1 MLTVEQ
7 INTSA
12 LSPLDL
18 TATYDDFTKLDIRI
32 GKVVSAEPVPGAK
45 KLLKLIIDVGGE
57 NKQCIAGIGLNYTA
71 EDLLNKSVAVVTNLA
86 PKKLFGLESEV
97 MVLAAVEGDILT
109 LLKPDRDIAAG
120 AKVA

>member
-1 MLTVEQ
+1 M
-7 INTSA
+7 
-12 LSPLDL
+12 
-18 TATYDDFTKLDIRI
+18 TATYDDLIKLDIRI

-45 KLLKLIIDVGGE
+45 KLLKLMIDIGGQ

-71 EDLLNKSVAVVTNLA
+71 EGLLNKSVAVVINLA

-97 MVLAAVEGDILT
+97 MLLAAVEGDILA
-109 LLKPDRDIAAG
+109 LLRPDRDVVAG

>member
-1 MLTVEQ
+1 
-7 INTSA
+7 
-12 LSPLDL
+12 L
-18 TATYDDFTKLDIRI
+18 TATYDDFIKLDIRV

-97 MVLAAVEGDILT
+97 MLLAAVEGDILT

>member
-1 MLTVEQ
+1 MD
-7 INTSA
+7 
-12 LSPLDL
+12 LS
-18 TATYDDFTKLDIRI
+18 ATYDDFIKLDIRI

-45 KLLKLIIDVGGE
+45 KLLKLILDVGGE

-97 MVLAAVEGDILT
+97 MLLAAVEGDILT

>member
-1 MLTVEQ
+1 M
-7 INTSA
+7 
-12 LSPLDL
+12 
-18 TATYDDFTKLDIRI
+18 TATYDDFTKIDIRV

-45 KLLKLIIDVGGE
+45 KLLKLIIDIGGQ
-57 NKQCIAGIGLNYTA
+57 NKQCIAGIGLNYTL
-71 EDLLNKSVAVVTNLA
+71 EDLLNKSVAVVINLA

-97 MVLAAVEGDILT
+97 MLLAAVEAEILT

>member
-1 MLTVEQ
+1 M
-7 INTSA
+7 
-12 LSPLDL
+12 
-18 TATYDDFTKLDIRI
+18 TATYDDLIKLDIRI
-32 GKVVSAEPVPGAK
+32 GKVVSAEPVLGAK

-57 NKQCIAGIGLNYTA
+57 NKQCIAGIGLNYTS
-71 EDLLNKSVAVVTNLA
+71 EDLLNKSVAVVINLA

-97 MVLAAVEGDILT
+97 MLLAAVEGDILT

>member
-1 MLTVEQ
+1 
-7 INTSA
+7 
-12 LSPLDL
+12 L

>member
-1 MLTVEQ
+1 
-7 INTSA
+7 
-12 LSPLDL
+12 L
-18 TATYDDFTKLDIRI
+18 TATYDDFIKLDIRI

>member
-1 MLTVEQ
+1 MR
-7 INTSA
+7 
-12 LSPLDL
+12 LSESLS
-18 TATYDDFTKLDIRI
+18 ATYEDFTKIDIRI

-45 KLLKLIIDVGGE
+45 KLLKLMIDIGGQ

-71 EDLLNKSVAVVTNLA
+71 EDLLNKSVAVVINLA

-97 MVLAAVEGDILT
+97 MLLAAGEGDILT
-109 LLKPDRDIAAG
+109 LLKPDKDITAV

>member
-1 MLTVEQ
+1 MD
-7 INTSA
+7 
-12 LSPLDL
+12 LS
-18 TATYDDFTKLDIRI
+18 ATYDDFIKLDIRI

>member
-1 MLTVEQ
+1 M
-7 INTSA
+7 
-12 LSPLDL
+12 
-18 TATYDDFTKLDIRI
+18 TATYDDFIKLDIRI
-32 GKVVSAEPVPGAK
+32 GRVVSAEPVPGAK

-71 EDLLNKSVAVVTNLA
+71 EDLLNKSVAVVINLA

-97 MVLAAVEGDILT
+97 MLLAAVEGDILT

>member
-1 MLTVEQ
+1 M
-7 INTSA
+7 
-12 LSPLDL
+12 
-18 TATYDDFTKLDIRI
+18 TATYDDFIKLDIRI

>member
-1 MLTVEQ
+1 M
-7 INTSA
+7 
-12 LSPLDL
+12 
-18 TATYDDFTKLDIRI
+18 TATYDDFIKLDIRI

-97 MVLAAVEGDILT
+97 MLLAAVEGDILT

>member
-1 MLTVEQ
+1 M
-7 INTSA
+7 
-12 LSPLDL
+12 

>member
-1 MLTVEQ
+1 
-7 INTSA
+7 
-12 LSPLDL
+12 L
-18 TATYDDFTKLDIRI
+18 TATYDDFIKLDIRI

-97 MVLAAVEGDILT
+97 MLLAAVEGDILT